1 MASPNRYSSYSL
13 RSTINTKNY
22 SLPMPVA
29 ERTKLIEEYY
39 KAGTQVGVQST
50 SSLDGDSCQAAKQSN
65 NVRNFVCSRCRN
77 TEETQFPKYQHES
90 AQDFE
95 KEKTIETDIDLVADR
110 LGQMKLEDETNI
122 PNKEVKDLKSQIEQL
137 QNENNALQGD
147 LQSLRKENEELNKD
161 KQSNEGTIYYL
172 ERKVHEEKTAVQQ
185 LQTDT
190 KGQIGEKD
198 RMMQQMKEDFE
209 KREVNYVKQIGN
221 LEQEVKEV
229 NDEKTDL
236 RKALR
241 ITKEK
246 MEGMSFVK
254 TSFTTEQVDETQSDE
269 KNVNLDEHNDTSDSK
284 ASPPNTDDCEL
295 KKEHL
300 REEMKTPKEKNE
312 ELQKAREL
320 HLLKNRNEQC
330 ETTIGLLSGE
340 NEQLQKCVESLK
352 RDHERKECEHKQQL
366 ADLRSHISMLTSQNS
381 KLEEEQGVSKTR
393 MEAMEREA
401 KEEKLQTIDLQK
413 QKEEEIKLLGM
424 NLEQITKLTSDFEG
438 QKEEIKSLGT
448 QVSKLAEEKTK
459 LALDL
464 MKEKDENKEVKCK
477 EKKHGEKYTKLRSEL
492 DHQKGEIKQF
502 KEQVETLE
510 AERTKL
516 SSELEDH
523 KKITNNCKK
532 K

>member
-190 KGQIGEKD
+190 KGQID
-198 RMMQQMKEDFE
+198 
-209 KREVNYVKQIGN
+209 
-221 LEQEVKEV
+221 
-229 NDEKTDL
+229 
-236 RKALR
+236 
-241 ITKEK
+241 
-246 MEGMSFVK
+246 
-254 TSFTTEQVDETQSDE
+254 
-269 KNVNLDEHNDTSDSK
+269 
-284 ASPPNTDDCEL
+284 TDDCEL

>member
-236 RKALR
+236 RKAL
-241 ITKEK
+241 
-246 MEGMSFVK
+246 
-254 TSFTTEQVDETQSDE
+254 
-269 KNVNLDEHNDTSDSK
+269 H
-284 ASPPNTDDCEL
+284 TDDCEL